1 MFSKYIHSASNFLT
15 QPVTV
20 ASNERAF
27 SKLKLIKNYLRSS
40 MRQEGLSNLAIL
52 YIEAGESD
60 ALNYNEP
67 VSSSAAQ
74 IGRKVKV

>member
-1 MFSKYIHSASNFLT
+1 MFSKYIHRASNFLT

-20 ASNERAF
+20 ASNERVF
-27 SKLKLIKNYLRSS
+27 SKIKHIKNYLRSS
-40 MRQEGLSNLAIL
+40 MGQEGLSRAIL

-67 VSSSAAQ
+67 ISSFATQ
-74 IGRKVKV
+74 IYVER